1 MSNRIEPSLVSPG
14 WSEGGE
20 PIVPAARD
28 ALASTRFERGWE
40 EQGREGRSVSEKK
53 AGPFGDG
60 YPGLQLEWEEIS
72 PGGLAHRLGTGSVA
86 LSALF
91 SEWWEKAIVNC
102 IGLQG
107 IFLIPS
113 VNYVNILRKEG
124 LKQNTVLHAVKEVLF
139 LHTGFDVFVHCME
152 MFKKEK
158 KKKRR

>member
-1 MSNRIEPSLVSPG
+1 MEAIPGHSERAGTSPG
-14 WSEGGE
+14 W
-20 PIVPAARD
+20 
-28 ALASTRFERGWE
+28 LTRCPPR
-40 EQGREGRSVSEKK
+40 
-53 AGPFGDG
+53 
-60 YPGLQLEWEEIS
+60 
-72 PGGLAHRLGTGSVA
+72 GSVA

-139 LHTGFDVFVHCME
+139 LHAGFDAFVHCME
-152 MFKKEK
+152 GLK
-158 KKKRR
+158 KKGNNDPSKLSGSQENVCT